1 MKKIFSVLA
10 IAIFLISCSSAQVP
24 DSIELKTG
32 DVVFQDFNSGLNTPI
47 KLITKSK
54 YSHVG
59 MVVMV
64 DGKPKILEA
73 VQPVRLADPKE
84 WISRHPNNEFVLK
97 RHKNADS
104 IITSKMTAK
113 IESFYKKQLGKNYDI
128 KFAWTDKDM
137 YCSELVWKVY
147 KEVLNTSV
155 GKQQKLKNLDASHPA
170 VQAKLKELFG
180 NDIPWNET
188 VVSPQDIF
196 VCKDLELIY
205 QQ

>member
-47 KLITKSK
+47 KWITKSK

-84 WISRHPNNEFVLK
+84 WIARHPNNEFVLK

-104 IITSKMTAK
+104 IITSNMIAK
-113 IESFYKKQLGKNYDI
+113 IESYYKKQLGI
-128 KFAWTDKDM
+128 
-137 YCSELVWKVY
+137 SL
-147 KEVLNTSV
+147 
-155 GKQQKLKNLDASHPA
+155 
-170 VQAKLKELFG
+170 
-180 NDIPWNET
+180 
-188 VVSPQDIF
+188 
-196 VCKDLELIY
+196 
-205 QQ
+205 